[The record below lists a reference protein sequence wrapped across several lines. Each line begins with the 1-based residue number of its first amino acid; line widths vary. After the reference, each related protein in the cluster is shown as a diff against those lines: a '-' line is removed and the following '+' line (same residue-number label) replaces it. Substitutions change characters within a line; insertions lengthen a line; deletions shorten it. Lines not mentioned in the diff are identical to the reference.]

1 MRVPDRTIEQIT
13 GSAAPGSG
21 RSADGRL
28 RGLLRYPVFALVL
41 FGLTALMESLG
52 ALSGLWWHKALEL
65 PLVLYLYFLFSHL
78 YRPGPLGA
86 VLAAVPILLAY
97 FLMDMYFLLFGRVF
111 RLSELRE
118 VPELLQV
125 LPWYSTA
132 GLVGGFLVVAA
143 VLLFSLRPR
152 RTVRL
157 ALAALPLATLAGLLV
172 MRPDWFLGGFA
183 RAANGVV
190 EWSDY
195 ENVRWNG
202 RFTTVLYAEA
212 KRRDAL
218 RRIRALEP
226 GSGQDRA
233 FEATVSA
240 LQPVIEPRNVHL
252 LVLEGF
258 VDPARMENLR
268 LNRDVV
274 HPDFRRF
281 LHDGRGDFSVSPVF
295 GGYTAQAE
303 FEILCGVPALQEFGT
318 IEFNL
323 FSGAPVH
330 CLPDVMGR
338 LGYRTIFSQGYKP
351 NFFNK
356 AVALPALGFSEGYFA
371 REYAP
376 KSNSYLGTGD
386 VRLEE
391 FMFDETLFD
400 QNLAFV
406 QGHLD
411 TSPEQPLLNYVL
423 TIYGHFPYRID
434 ESVRPFVVTADEPF
448 GSEKELM
455 IVMNQHYY
463 RSKAVAD
470 YLRRLI
476 EMDPDALIVM
486 VSDHLPPLK
495 GGRETYGQLGYLGG
509 EEGADMRTLL
519 AVLDRGR
526 SVPVG
531 TLNQYDI
538 PELVYQLLA
547 EGKYCEANPCT
558 ERSADQLRNQYR
570 NLMARAVASPE

>member
-1 MRVPDRTIEQIT
+1 MKQRT
-13 GSAAPGSG
+13 GSRASGSG
-21 RSADGRL
+21 RSAADRL
-28 RGLLRYPVFALVL
+28 RGLLRYVLFALVL

-78 YRPGPLGA
+78 YRPGPVGA
-86 VLAAVPILLAY
+86 VLAAVPILLGY
-97 FLMDMYFLLFGRVF
+97 FLMDLYFLLFGRVF

-125 LPWYSTA
+125 LPWYFTA
-132 GLVGGFLVVAA
+132 GLVGGFLVVTA
-143 VLLFSLRPR
+143 VLLLSLRPR
-152 RTVRL
+152 RPVRL
-157 ALAALPLATLAGLLV
+157 ALAALPLVTLAGLLA
-172 MRPDWFLGGFA
+172 MRPDWLLGGFA

-202 RFTTVLYAEA
+202 RFTTVLYSEA

-218 RRIRALEP
+218 RRIQGLEA
-226 GSGQDRA
+226 GSGQDRV
-233 FEATVSA
+233 FETTASA
-240 LQPVIEPRNVHL
+240 LQPVLEPRNVHL

-268 LNRDVV
+268 LDRDVV

-281 LHDGRGDFSVSPVF
+281 LHDGRGDLSVSPVF

-330 CLPDVMGR
+330 CLPDVMNR

-376 KSNSYLGTGD
+376 KSNSYLATGD
-386 VRLEE
+386 VSLEK

-411 TSPEQPLLNYVL
+411 SSPEQPLLNYVL

-434 ESVRPFVVTADEPF
+434 KSVRPFVVTADEPF
-448 GSEKELM
+448 GSDEELM

-470 YLRRLI
+470 YLQRLI
-476 EMDPDALIVM
+476 ETDPDALIVM

-495 GGRETYGQLGYLGG
+495 GGRETYERLGYLGG
-509 EEGADMRTLL
+509 EAGSDMRTLL
-519 AVLDRGR
+519 AVLDGGR
-526 SVPVG
+526 SVPVD
-531 TLNQYDI
+531 TLHQYDI
-538 PELVYQLLA
+538 PGLVYQLLSN
-547 EGKYCEANPCT
+547 GKYCEANRCA
-558 ERSADQLRNQYR
+558 ERSADQLRDQYR
-570 NLMARAVASPE
+570 QLMARAVASPG